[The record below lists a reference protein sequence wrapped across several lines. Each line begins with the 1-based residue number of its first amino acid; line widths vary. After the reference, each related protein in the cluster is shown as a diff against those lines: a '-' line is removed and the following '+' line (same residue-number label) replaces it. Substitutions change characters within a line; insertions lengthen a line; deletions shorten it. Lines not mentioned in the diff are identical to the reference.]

1 VQPAVCSGGK
11 PVGVGHDDHSY
22 IPLGA
27 GFVQQVVEFLGA
39 FAVQVSRRF
48 IRQDDLG
55 LVD

>member
-1 VQPAVCSGGK
+1 VQPAVCSGSK
-11 PVGVGHDDHSY
+11 PVGVGHDHYSY

-39 FAVQVSRRF
+39 FAVQVPRRF